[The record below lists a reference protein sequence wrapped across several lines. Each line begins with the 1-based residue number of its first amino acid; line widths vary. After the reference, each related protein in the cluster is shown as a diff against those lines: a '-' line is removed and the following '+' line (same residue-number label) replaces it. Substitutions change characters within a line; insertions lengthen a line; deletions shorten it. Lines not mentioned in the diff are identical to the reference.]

1 MEVGNYYLG
10 IDAGTD
16 SVGWAV
22 TDNQYNVIRKKGK
35 SLWGVRLFDG
45 ANTAQERRT
54 FRTSRRRNERKK
66 QRISLL
72 QELFYKEICKLD
84 PNFFIRLRDSSL
96 WSEDKEEKQIYSLF
110 NDKNFN
116 DRNYHNNY
124 KTIYHLR
131 ADLIKNKEKH
141 DARLV
146 YLAIHH
152 IMKNRGHFLLNGNIE
167 SVTSFENTFN
177 EFKNCLL
184 DELEINLECPSI
196 SEFENILK
204 DRTFKGT
211 QKCKKLKELC
221 SIPSSDKK
229 LDNIFKLISGLKA
242 DLSIIFEDESFKEN
256 EHNKISFADSNYEET
271 RELLNSEIQEKTLII
286 DIFNSIYNWVILS
299 DILSGGEYNGGLYL
313 SIAKVNTY
321 NKHSKDLKILKSVI
335 KKYFPQKYTD
345 IFASNKEN
353 NYCSYIGMYKSG
365 GKKYSVKKCSSTSK
379 KCSSMSKKFFDTI
392 KDIINKNTAEEISN
406 DKDVQYILSEIENNS
421 FLPLQ
426 INKNNG
432 VIPYQAN
439 KIELEAI
446 LKNAENYL
454 PFLKEIDTEC
464 NKTTSEKI
472 IDLFEFRIPYYVGP
486 LNTSKGENAW
496 MIRKEDGTIRPW
508 NFEQKVDIDKT
519 AAEFITRM
527 TNQCTYLNNETV
539 LPKYSLLYSE
549 YTVLNEINNIRI
561 NGEKIS
567 VELKQDIFNSL
578 FKNNKQV
585 TCKKLLSHLNSNGYN
600 LKKEDLSGFDGNF
613 KSSLSSYIDLKNY
626 IFGDDIDKPQIYNLA
641 EKIILWITLYGDD
654 SKLLKRVLQK
664 NCSEQLSP
672 EQIKRITKL
681 KFKGWGRLSKVFLS
695 ELRGADCETGETM
708 TIIEGLRNTQNN
720 LMQLLSQNYTFT
732 EECEKINS
740 GYFINPNEIS
750 YDSIVKDIVASP
762 SIKRSVWQTIQI
774 VEEIQ
779 KVMGSKPRKI
789 FVEMARGEE
798 EKVRTTSRKQ
808 KLLDLYKNI
817 SDECAK
823 GMYDEIYSK
832 DESDFKNI
840 KLYLYYTQ
848 MGRCMYSGKHI
859 DLSQLNNT
867 NIWDRDHIYPQ
878 SKTKD
883 DSLDNLVLVYKSIN
897 AEKSDD
903 IISPTIQNNMRT
915 FWKLLFDRK
924 FISEK
929 KYHRLT
935 RTTPLTDEE
944 LAGFINRQLVETRQS
959 TKVMASIFKRI
970 YPNTEIV
977 YVKAKN
983 VSDFRHRKDCE
994 NGVKVREL
1002 NDYHHAKDA
1011 YLNIVVGNVYSSK
1024 FTNNPLMWLKNN
1036 RNVKYS
1042 LNRMYDFNLT
1052 VNKENIW
1059 VVGKEGTQ
1067 KTVNKYLGKNDILYT
1082 RYAMTDNGE
1091 FFDQN
1096 PLKATGDK
1104 SKHTTLVPLKKDK
1117 DVWKYGGYNKVKS
1130 AYFMLVESKDK
1141 KGNYIRTIET
1151 MPIYKEKEFS
1161 ENEELLLNYC
1171 KEVHELKEPK
1181 IILKC
1186 IKKNALLVVNGF
1198 PMHLKGSTG
1207 TQLILHGAVQLIL
1220 DSDTVI
1226 YLKKVMKFVNENNIN
1241 KNKLEVTPYMK
1252 LSAEENIKLYDIFI
1266 QKLTTGIYSKRPV
1279 KPVEKLIDARD
1290 IFIKLTVKEQ
1300 CIVLSEILHLFQ
1312 CKPLTSANLLSIN
1325 LKKTVGT
1332 LKILKNITAKN
1343 VKLVHQSPTGIYE
1356 YTVDLNKI

>member
-1 MEVGNYYLG
+1 MEIGNYYLG

-22 TDNQYNVIRKKGK
+22 TDNRYRVIRKKGK
-35 SLWGVRLFDG
+35 SLWGVRLFED
-45 ANTAQERRT
+45 ASTAQERRV
-54 FRTSRRRNERKK
+54 FRSSRRRNERKK
-66 QRISLL
+66 QRIRLL
-72 QELFYKEICKLD
+72 QELFYNEISKID
-84 PNFFIRLRDSSL
+84 SKFFMRLRDSSL
-96 WSEDKEEKQIYSLF
+96 WSEDKEENQIYSLF
-110 NDKNFN
+110 NDVDFN
-116 DRNYHNNY
+116 DRDYHNKY

-131 ADLIKNKEKH
+131 ADLIKNKEAH
-141 DARLV
+141 DIRLV

-152 IMKNRGHFLLNGNIE
+152 IMKNRGHFLFNGNIE
-167 SVTSFENTFN
+167 SVTSFENTFD
-177 EFKNCLL
+177 EFKNCLS
-184 DELEINLECPSI
+184 DELEIDLECSSI
-196 SEFENILK
+196 TEFENTLK
-204 DRTFKGT
+204 DRTLKGT
-211 QKCKKLKELC
+211 QKCKRLKELC
-221 SIPSSDKK
+221 NIPNSDKK
-229 LDNIFKLISGLKA
+229 SDNIFKLISGLKA
-242 DLSIIFEDESFKEN
+242 DLSIIFDNEAYKEN

-271 RELLNSEIQEKTLII
+271 RELLNSEIQENAFVVDVL
-286 DIFNSIYNWVILS
+286 NSVYNWVILS

-313 SIAKVNTY
+313 SIAKLNTY
-321 NKHSKDLKILKSVI
+321 NKHSKDLKILKTVI
-335 KKYFPQKYTD
+335 KKYFPEKYVD
-345 IFASNKEN
+345 IFVSDKEN

-365 GKKYSVKKCSSTSK
+365 GKKYSVSK
-379 KCSSMSKKFFDTI
+379 KCNSKPEEFYKTI
-392 KDIINKNTAEEISN
+392 KNVITKDTSEEVSN
-406 DKDVQYILSEIENNS
+406 DEDIQYILAEIENNS

-426 INKNNG
+426 VNKNNG
-432 VIPYQAN
+432 VIPYQVN
-439 KIELEAI
+439 KIELETI

-454 PFLKEIDTEC
+454 PFLKETDTEC

-486 LNTSKGENAW
+486 LNTSRGENAW
-496 MIRKEDGTIRPW
+496 MIRKEDGSIRPW

-519 AAEFITRM
+519 ASEFINRM
-527 TNQCTYLNNETV
+527 TNQCTYLSNETV
-539 LPKYSLLYSE
+539 IPKYSLLYSE
-549 YTVLNEINNIRI
+549 YMVLNEINNIRI

-567 VELKQDIFNSL
+567 VKLKQNIFNDL
-578 FKNNKQV
+578 FKTNKQV
-585 TCKKLLSHLNSNGYN
+585 TCKKLLSYLNSNGYN
-600 LKKEDLSGFDGNF
+600 LKKDDLSGFDGNF
-613 KSSLSSYIDLKNY
+613 KASLSAYIDLKNY
-626 IFGDDIDKPQIYNLA
+626 IFGEDIDKYQIYNLA
-641 EKIILWITLYGDD
+641 EQIILWITLYGDD

-672 EQIKRITKL
+672 EQIKRITKF
-681 KFKGWGRLSKVFLS
+681 KFKGWGRLSKAFLS
-695 ELRGADCETGETM
+695 EIRGADCETGETM

-732 EECEKINS
+732 KECEKINA
-740 GYFINPNEIS
+740 GYFVNPNKIT

-779 KVMGSKPRKI
+779 KVMGSKPKKI

-798 EKVRTTSRKQ
+798 EKVRTISRKQ

-832 DESDFKNI
+832 SESDFKNI

-859 DLSQLNNT
+859 DLAQLSDA

-883 DSLDNLVLVYKSIN
+883 DSLDNLVLVDKRIN
-897 AEKSDD
+897 ANKSDG
-903 IISPTIQNNMRT
+903 IISSDIQNDMRS

-959 TKVMASIFKRI
+959 TKVMAAVFKRI

-983 VSDFRHRKDCE
+983 VSDFRHRKECE
-994 NGVKVREL
+994 NGIKVREL

-1024 FTNNPLMWLKNN
+1024 FTNNPLVWLKNN
-1036 RNVKYS
+1036 RNTKYS
-1042 LNRMYDFNLT
+1042 LNRMYDYNLT
-1052 VNKENIW
+1052 VKDEDIW

-1067 KTVNKYLGKNDILYT
+1067 KTVNRYLGKNDILYT
-1082 RYAMTDNGE
+1082 RYAMTNKGE

-1104 SKHTTLVPLKKDK
+1104 NKKTTLVPLKNGK
-1117 DVWKYGGYNKVKS
+1117 DVWKYGGYNS
-1130 AYFMLVESKDK
+1130 ITPAYFMLIESKDK
-1141 KGNYIRTIET
+1141 KGNKIRTVEA
-1151 MPIYKEKEFS
+1151 MPLYMEKTFS

-1171 KEVHELKEPK
+1171 KEVYELKEPK
-1181 IILKC
+1181 VILKC
-1186 IKKNALLVVNGF
+1186 IKKNALLIVDGF
-1198 PMHLKGSTG
+1198 PMHIRTLSGPTMRL
-1207 TQLILHGAVQLIL
+1207 QGAVQLCL
-1220 DSDTVI
+1220 NSDMVI
-1226 YLKKVMKFVNENNIN
+1226 YLKKVMKFVNENNLN
-1241 KNKLEVTPYMK
+1241 KNKLEVTSYMK
-1252 LSAEENIKLYDIFI
+1252 LSSEENIKLYDIFI
-1266 QKLTTGIYSKRPV
+1266 QKLTKGIYSKRPAN
-1279 KPVEKLIDARD
+1279 PVDKLIDAKEVFTELD
-1290 IFIKLTVKEQ
+1290 IKEQ
-1300 CIVLSEILHLFQ
+1300 CIVLSEMLHLFQ
-1312 CKPLTSANLLSIN
+1312 CKPLTSANLVSID
-1325 LKKTVGT
+1325 LKKYVGT
-1332 LKILKNITAKN
+1332 ITTARNITSKD

>member
-152 IMKNRGHFLLNGNIE
+152 IMKNRGHFLFNGNIE

-271 RELLNSEIQEKTLII
+271 REVLNSEIQEKTLII

-365 GKKYSVKKCSSTSK
+365 GKKYSVKKCSDK
-379 KCSSMSKKFFDTI
+379 PEEFYKTI
-392 KDIINKNTAEEISN
+392 KNIINKNTAEEISN

-664 NCSEQLSP
+664 NCSEQLNP
-672 EQIKRITKL
+672 EQIKKITKL

-808 KLLDLYKNI
+808 KLLDL
-817 SDECAK
+817 
-823 GMYDEIYSK
+823 
-832 DESDFKNI
+832 
-840 KLYLYYTQ
+840 
-848 MGRCMYSGKHI
+848 
-859 DLSQLNNT
+859 
-867 NIWDRDHIYPQ
+867 
-878 SKTKD
+878 
-883 DSLDNLVLVYKSIN
+883 
-897 AEKSDD
+897 
-903 IISPTIQNNMRT
+903 
-915 FWKLLFDRK
+915 
-924 FISEK
+924 
-929 KYHRLT
+929 
-935 RTTPLTDEE
+935 
-944 LAGFINRQLVETRQS
+944 
-959 TKVMASIFKRI
+959 
-970 YPNTEIV
+970 
-977 YVKAKN
+977 
-983 VSDFRHRKDCE
+983 
-994 NGVKVREL
+994 
-1002 NDYHHAKDA
+1002 
-1011 YLNIVVGNVYSSK
+1011 GNVYSSK

-1052 VNKENIW
+1052 VNNENIW
-1059 VVGKEGTQ
+1059 VVGNEGTQ

-1082 RYAMTDNGE
+1082 RYSMTNKGE
-1091 FFDQN
+1091 LFDQN

-1104 SKHTTLVPLKKDK
+1104 NKQTTLVPLKKGK
-1117 DVWKYGGYNKVKS
+1117 EVWKYGGYNRITPS
-1130 AYFMLVESKDK
+1130 YFMLVESKDK

-1151 MPIYKEKEFS
+1151 MPLYREKEFN

-1186 IKKNALLVVNGF
+1186 IKKNALLIVNGF
-1198 PMHLKGSTG
+1198 PMHLKSSTG
-1207 TQLILHGAVQLIL
+1207 LQLTLQGAVQLIL

-1226 YLKKVMKFVNENNIN
+1226 YLKKVIKFVNENNIN

-1266 QKLTTGIYSKRPV
+1266 QKLTTGIYSKRPAN
-1279 KPVEKLIDARD
+1279 PVEKLINARD
-1290 IFIKLTVKEQ
+1290 IFIELTVKEQ

-1312 CKPLTSANLLSIN
+1312 CKPLTSANLVSIN
-1325 LKKTVGT
+1325 LKKTVG
-1332 LKILKNITAKN
+1332 IIQIAKNITAKN